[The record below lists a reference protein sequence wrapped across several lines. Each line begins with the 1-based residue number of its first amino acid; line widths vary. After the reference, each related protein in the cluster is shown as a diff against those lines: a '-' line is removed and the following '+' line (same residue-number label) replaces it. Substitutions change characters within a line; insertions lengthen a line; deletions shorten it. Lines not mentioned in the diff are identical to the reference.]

1 MVLAQHGRTTV
12 RVSWDG
18 DGLFTGPNDD
28 VTADVL
34 GTPGVSID
42 LGRDGARQLSPP
54 KVASADFVL
63 RNDTG
68 AYSQEHAG
76 SPVYQRVIP
85 GRPVHIEM
93 TAGTAAPY
101 DESLPY
107 DAPEY
112 YDAVATLPI
121 ARTAIDDISQDTA
134 LGGQT
139 VTLRT
144 LGIETL
150 LLGTTATVGLMTAPR
165 VDQCVMAILDA
176 VGWPSSQR
184 AVSVSDTTLLYW
196 WCDDREPWTAL
207 LELLASE
214 GPGAMYVLP
223 SATDPAASVFHFE
236 NRNYRVTATRC
247 TESQA
252 TFFDRR
258 GSGDAAYY
266 DDARP
271 YDEPEAYD
279 GEVDVRYFTAFS
291 YDPGFRQIYNAARY
305 ATRRRA
311 LGGAPV
317 AIWSYGTTL
326 QPSSSGTTLII
337 HPSDPFAGAV
347 LPVVGTDYTVS
358 GGTVSMGLS
367 ATSGLV
373 AFLVVTATS
382 GAPTVAG
389 PTASPTTGI
398 QLRAQSLA
406 LVGETVVAN
415 VIDASGSIDRF
426 SPIPGASV
434 PRVLQIDGWPEIDPA
449 VARGV
454 CDAWVARYMVQ
465 RPAVTIEIR
474 NADDGHAAEI
484 MQRAISDR
492 ISLRER
498 NSGLTGDV
506 WINAK
511 AITISGAGGRDI
523 RCTLG
528 CEKVDEVRGGI
539 WDGSRWDVTDPPYPA
554 IWGI

>member
-1 MVLAQHGRTTV
+1 MAVATHGCTTV

-18 DGLFTGPNDD
+18 DGLFTGPFDD

-34 GTPGVSID
+34 ADPGVSID

-54 KVASADFVL
+54 KVAAADFVL

-68 AYSQEHAG
+68 TYSQEHAG

-85 GRPVHIEM
+85 GRPVHIEI
-93 TAGTAAPY
+93 TAGAAGAY
-101 DESLPY
+101 DEPLPY
-107 DAPEY
+107 DAPAY
-112 YDAVATLPI
+112 YDGVGTLPV
-121 ARTAIDDISQDTA
+121 ARTAIDDISQDTVV
-134 LGGQT
+134 GQQT

-150 LLGTTATVGLMTAPR
+150 LLGTTVSVGLMTAPR
-165 VDQCVMAILDA
+165 VDQCVTAILDA
-176 VGWPSSQR
+176 VGWPADQR

-196 WCDDREPWTAL
+196 WCDDREPWAAL

-214 GPGAMYVLP
+214 GPGALYVLP
-223 SATDPAASVFHFE
+223 SESDPAAAVFHFE
-236 NRNYRVTATRC
+236 NRNYRVTTPRC
-247 TESQA
+247 VESQA

-258 GSGDAAYY
+258 GSGDSAYY

-279 GEVDVRYFTAFS
+279 GEIDVRYFTALS

-305 ATRRRA
+305 STRRRA
-311 LGGAPV
+311 LAGSPTV
-317 AIWSYGTTL
+317 IWSYGAAL
-326 QPSSSGTTLII
+326 QPAASGTTLII
-337 HPSDPFAGAV
+337 HPTDPFQGAL

-358 GGTVSMGLS
+358 GGTVSMSLS

-373 AFLVVTATS
+373 AFLTVTATS
-382 GAPTVAG
+382 GTPTVAG

-406 LVGETVVAN
+406 TVGETVVAN
-415 VIDASGSIDRF
+415 VVDASGSIDRF
-426 SPIPGASV
+426 SPIPGASI
-434 PRVLQIDGWPEIDPA
+434 PRVLEVAGWQEIDTA
-449 VARGV
+449 VARAV
-454 CDAWVARYMVQ
+454 CDAWVTRYMVE

-474 NADDGHAAEI
+474 NVDDGHVAEI
-484 MQRAISDR
+484 MRRQVSDR

-506 WINAK
+506 WINSK

-539 WDGSRWDVTDPPYPA
+539 WDGSRWNITDPPYPA